1 MNLSFNRNKDNG
13 NCTPGF
19 FKADLIS
26 NILPTHQTIVSN
38 FWLQNTVTS
47 DIKQNI
53 LNDCHTPRKCFIQFF
68 IQ

>member
-19 FKADLIS
+19 FKADLLS

-38 FWLQNTVTS
+38 FWLQNTVAR

-53 LNDCHTPRKCFIQFF
+53 LNDCHSS
-68 IQ
+68 